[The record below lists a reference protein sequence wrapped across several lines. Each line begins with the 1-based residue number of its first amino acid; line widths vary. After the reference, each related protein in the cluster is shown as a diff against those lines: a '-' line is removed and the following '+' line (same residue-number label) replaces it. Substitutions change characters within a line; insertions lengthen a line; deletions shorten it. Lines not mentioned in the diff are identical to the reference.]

1 MTTATSTFS
10 QNTKGGQSK
19 STKAIV
25 KGETYAL
32 VVGISKYQY
41 IQSLQYADRDATVFY
56 NYLLSSAG
64 GSLDSSNIKLLLN
77 EQGNIGEI
85 IAGFQ
90 WLQSSAKPNDQVVIY
105 FSGHGDV
112 ETITKDQH
120 GYLLTYNTPKSVYMA
135 GALSISILSSFLNT
149 FAEQEIQ
156 VTLIADA
163 CRSGKLAGGDQGISQ
178 TGAALQKQWGNEVKI
193 LSCQPGELSIESRS
207 IDGGRGL
214 FSYHLIE
221 GLTGLADLNNDKI
234 VSLNELWMHLNT
246 TVPQQ
251 ADPMPQNPLVSG
263 NMLKVIATVDPDALA
278 ALNEKRKKSDVV
290 IASINSKGLMDDIIN
305 RLDAKWRLKYDRFNE
320 YLDNKESYNPTEE
333 SAFSIF
339 KEFEGRD
346 HEPHLIAW
354 MKRSL
359 LAGMHNEA
367 QDVINDYLTSH
378 FNMAFIEGREE
389 VAVINSFVER
399 YNLAAAKLREC
410 RNLVG
415 PNNPFRATFQARQL
429 FLESLANARSSHPV
443 IQNQAISNLKLS
455 IKIEPFAAY
464 SYEALGRIYSVR
476 KEYTKAIEYY
486 QKAIELSP
494 TWQSPQIS
502 IAIAHLLSR
511 DYVKCREQLDIVFVR
526 HPDDADA
533 YLILGYLHHLLRNH
547 VEEVSTY
554 EQAIEKHPNS
564 IQLLYGLAF
573 GYAAN
578 DNFNKSLQ
586 TYKKVLSLDPD
597 FVWAYTGMGEMYKR
611 QESYSKALEQ
621 YERALELDPLS
632 FNAYYGMGLTY
643 LEMNDFSP
651 ALSHFNKAIEI
662 DPSYPFTYISMGRL
676 YEEQNEFQR
685 SLEYLQMSIKADPNE
700 KLAHLHVGYVLSKQK
715 KYSESI
721 ASYKRAIDI
730 DDNYALGYVGLGKV
744 YNVLKNYPQAI
755 SNFNRAIDIDPK
767 EPTAYYNLGY
777 TYRHLLEYEKALVN
791 FNKVLTIDPKN
802 ILALTALAVVYHDMG
817 DLQQSVAQFEKALKI
832 DPQNAYAHNG
842 LGMVYNEL
850 KEYDKAMKCFG
861 AAVNSDSMC
870 TPAQHNLDFLLLQKE
885 RSSKGQKSLD
895 TSMRTSPT
903 YQKLKEYSYS
913 EEYST
918 ETVIYD
924 AADLDQLFKLLDED
938 SQEEIESS
946 RPYTEP
952 RVNTETALNY
962 FNMSIYFA
970 SIDQTD
976 AALEYL
982 ELAFKSGFQDL
993 EALKNED
1000 SFDGLREAEAF
1011 RELLELYLGE
1021 GKD

>member
-1 MTTATSTFS
+1 M
-10 QNTKGGQSK
+10 
-19 STKAIV
+19 
-25 KGETYAL
+25 
-32 VVGISKYQY
+32 VVGISKYQF
-41 IQSLQYADRDATVFY
+41 IPSLQYADRDATVFY

-90 WLQSSAKPNDQVVIY
+90 WLQSSTKPNDQVVIY

-135 GALSISILSSFLNT
+135 GALSINILSSFLNT

-221 GLTGLADLNNDKI
+221 GLTGLADLNNDKV

-263 NMLKVIATVDPDALA
+263 NMLKVIAQVDPDALA

-290 IASINSKGLMDDIIN
+290 IASINAKGLTDDYIN
-305 RLDAKWRLKYDRFNE
+305 QLDAKSRKKYDRFNQ
-320 YLDNKESYNPTEE
+320 YLIHQNSYNPIEE

-339 KEFEGRD
+339 KEFEGGD
-346 HEPHLIAW
+346 YEPHLIAW

-367 QDVINDYLTSH
+367 QEVINNYLTSP
-378 FNMAFIEGREE
+378 FNMAYIEGREE
-389 VAVINSFVER
+389 VTAINAYIEM
-399 YNLAAAKLREC
+399 YNLAADKLREC

-415 PNNPFRATFQARQL
+415 QSSPFRASFHARQL
-429 FLESLANARSSHPV
+429 FLESLASARSNNPAV
-443 IQNQAISNLKLS
+443 QNQAISNLKLS

-464 SYEALGRIYSVR
+464 SYEALGRIYNAQR
-476 KEYTKAIEYY
+476 EYSKAIESY
-486 QKAIELSP
+486 QKAVELSP

-511 DYVKCREQLDIVFVR
+511 DYVKCREQLNRVFVSY
-526 HPDDADA
+526 PDDADA

-547 VEEVSTY
+547 SEEVSTY
-554 EQAIEKHPNS
+554 EKAIEIHPNN

-578 DNFNKSLQ
+578 DNFSESLR
-586 TYKKVLSLDPD
+586 TYKKVLSLDLE
-597 FVWAYTGMGEMYKR
+597 FVWAYTGLGEMYKR
-611 QESYSKALEQ
+611 QESYPEALKQ
-621 YERALELDPLS
+621 FGRALKLDPLS

-643 LEMNDFSP
+643 LEMDDYSM
-651 ALSHFNKAIEI
+651 AISHFNKAIEI
-662 DPSYPFTYISMGRL
+662 DPTYPFTYISMARL
-676 YEEQNEFQR
+676 YEEQNELNR
-685 SLEYLQMSIKADPNE
+685 SQEYLQKAIVADPNE
-700 KLAHLHVGYVLSKQK
+700 KLAHLHIGFVLSKQK

-721 ASYKRAIDI
+721 ASYQRAIDI
-730 DDNYALGYVGLGKV
+730 DNNYALGYVGMGKV

-755 SNFNRAIDIDPK
+755 SNFNRAIAIDPK
-767 EPTAYYNLGY
+767 EQTAYYNLGY
-777 TYRHLLEYEKALVN
+777 TYRHLLEYEKAIVN
-791 FNKVLTIDPKN
+791 FNKVLIIDPN
-802 ILALTALAVVYHDMG
+802 HVLALTALAVVYHDMG
-817 DLQQSVAQFEKALKI
+817 DHQQSITQFQKALKI

-850 KEYDKAMKCFG
+850 KEYEKAMVCFTD
-861 AAVNSDSMC
+861 AVNADSTC
-870 TPAQHNLDFLLLQKE
+870 SPAQHNLDFLLLQKE
-885 RSSKGQKSLD
+885 RKSKGQNSLD
-895 TSMRTSPT
+895 TSLLTSPT

-913 EEYST
+913 EEYSS
-918 ETVIYD
+918 ETVIYNTS
-924 AADLDQLFKLLDED
+924 DLDQLFKLLDED

-946 RPYTEP
+946 RPHTEP
-952 RVNTETALNY
+952 RVNAETALNY
-962 FNMSIYFA
+962 YNMAIYFT
-970 SIDQTD
+970 SIEQNN

-993 EALKNED
+993 DALKNED
-1000 SFDGLREAEAF
+1000 SFDGLRETQAF
-1011 RELLELYLGE
+1011 RELVELYLGDNE
-1021 GKD
+1021 D